1 MYDNN
6 IENIK
11 KAKSGSD
18 EAMTELIKDN
28 NRTNMEYSKKIF
40 IKRIWSGRFISN
52 CLYGIY

>member
-28 NRTNMEYSKKIF
+28 NRINMEYSKKIF
-40 IKRIWSGRFISN
+40 IKRVWSGRFISD